1 MKKLGI
7 ILFSVISLYSFSQ
20 GGAKEETLAKHYY
33 SAGDYEKAAVL
44 LEVLLNSKENNR
56 RYYSMLFN
64 SLLRLNEYT
73 YLEKIIKKQIRKH
86 KGEIDFEIDLAYV
99 YSQNDQADKSKKL
112 NEKIISNLQ
121 ADDQEIRAV
130 AYKYISLNQNEYLL
144 KTYEKAYKL
153 FRDESKYAFELGET
167 YLRLNKQEEAIK
179 FFLAFLERNP
189 NKFIRVQNIFSQN
202 LNIGGFANAIET
214 GLYEKIQK
222 NPREKMYPGLLIW
235 LFTNQKDF
243 KSALIQAK
251 AIDKKHKEE
260 GARIIRLAQT
270 ALEEQDYTSSI
281 EAYQYLLEKGETNGY
296 FRMAK
301 SGVLKARKQKVLKNN
316 EYTNDDLFALKQ
328 EYEDYLD
335 TYGKSVI
342 NTKTIRELANLKANY
357 LDDISGGIELIESV
371 LKYPNLKKKSRN
383 ELKLDLGDMYILKE
397 DVWESVLLFAQVD
410 KDEKDSP
417 LGEDA
422 RFRNAKLSYYLG
434 EFEWA
439 QAQLMVLKG
448 ATTELIANDALDLSI
463 FIIDNLGLDT
473 SSIAIQMYSE
483 AELMMIQNKYND
495 AISQLDKIIK
505 LFPGHVLVDNILMK
519 KAEIYFIQK
528 EYIQVETMLLKLLQS
543 FSADVLADNAIF
555 MLAELYDYQLNEKV
569 KAKSCYEKI
578 ILDYSNSVF
587 LVDARKA
594 IRD

>member
-33 SAGDYEKAAVL
+33 SAGDYKKAAVL
-44 LEVLLNSKENNR
+44 LEDVLNSKENNR

-130 AYKYISLNQNEYLL
+130 AYKYISLSQNEYLL
-144 KTYEKAYKL
+144 KTYEKANKL

-167 YLRLNKQEEAIK
+167 YLRLDKQEEAIN
-179 FFLAFLERNP
+179 FFLTFLERNP
-189 NKFIRVQNIFSQN
+189 NQFIRVQNIFSQN
-202 LNIGGFANAIET
+202 LNIEGFANAIET
-214 GLYEKIQK
+214 GLYEMIQK

-243 KSALIQAK
+243 TSALIQAK

-270 ALEEQDYTSSI
+270 ALQEQDYTTSI
-281 EAYQYLLEKGETNGY
+281 VAYQYLLEKGETNGY

-316 EYTNDDLFALKQ
+316 EYTNDDLLALKQ
-328 EYEDYLD
+328 DYEDYLD
-335 TYGKSVI
+335 TYGKSVV

-357 LDDISGGIELIESV
+357 LDDISGGIDLIESV
-371 LKYPNLKKKSRN
+371 LKYPNLKKKLRN

-397 DVWESVLLFAQVD
+397 DVWESVLLYAQVD

-422 RFRNAKLSYYLG
+422 RFRNAKLSYYIG

-473 SSIAIQMYSE
+473 SSIAIQMYSD
-483 AELMMIQNKYND
+483 AELMMIQNKYNA

-528 EYIQVETMLLKLLQS
+528 EYRQVETMLLKLLQS

-555 MLAELYDYQLNEKV
+555 MLAELYNYQLNEKD
-569 KAKSCYEKI
+569 KAKIYYEKI

>member
-44 LEVLLNSKENNR
+44 LEDVLNSKENNR

-130 AYKYISLNQNEYLL
+130 AYKYISLSQNEYLL
-144 KTYEKAYKL
+144 KTYEKANKL

-167 YLRLNKQEEAIK
+167 YLRLDKQEEAIN
-179 FFLAFLERNP
+179 FFLTFLERNP
-189 NKFIRVQNIFSQN
+189 NQFIRVQNIFSQN
-202 LNIGGFANAIET
+202 LNIEGFANAIET
-214 GLYEKIQK
+214 GLYEMIQK

-243 KSALIQAK
+243 TSALIQAK

-270 ALEEQDYTSSI
+270 ALQEQDYTTSI
-281 EAYQYLLEKGETNGY
+281 VAYQYLLEKGETNGY

-316 EYTNDDLFALKQ
+316 EYTNDDLLALKQ
-328 EYEDYLD
+328 DYEDYLD
-335 TYGKSVI
+335 TYGKSVV

-357 LDDISGGIELIESV
+357 LDDISGGIDLIESV
-371 LKYPNLKKKSRN
+371 LKYPNLKKKLRN

-397 DVWESVLLFAQVD
+397 DVWESVLLYAQVD

-422 RFRNAKLSYYLG
+422 RFRNAKLSYYIG

-473 SSIAIQMYSE
+473 SSIAIQMYSD
-483 AELMMIQNKYND
+483 AELMMIQNKYNA

-528 EYIQVETMLLKLLQS
+528 EYRQVETMLLKLLQS

-555 MLAELYDYQLNEKV
+555 MLAELYNYQLNEKD
-569 KAKSCYEKI
+569 KAKIYYEKI